1 MRKRK
6 GSLIRQAGLKA
17 VWEWPILLIE
27 LLYLTLLTHKVG
39 TGAIAYL
46 AGPLMIFL
54 LLRAVF
60 GNCMEEIVQRRVRF
74 FRSRDALLSANK
86 VYHIIL
92 FFTLAVAAVIGG
104 ILFLFADEL
113 SLFLFQTT
121 LCSLNLRILGPVL
134 LLEIVL
140 YGMGGYLDGMGFSFS
155 CVINKLLPPVIA
167 SVLLF
172 FLSAPVFDYAG
183 KVSDLMRSQEYY
195 YAYISTLGSLG
206 MLVGDLVTLLVMLV
220 LRGSM
225 MKQIHR
231 VYDGGLRKNKQSVGD
246 VILGY
251 LGSLN
256 SIAWEGSFLYL
267 LLLCLLILPRP
278 SEAVTSVEYQGM
290 IFLISIWVFVPVL
303 TLARHIC
310 ISMNKQVQRDLKIG
324 DMRSIRDRIAFCM
337 KSFVYLVFPY
347 LTMLLTMTPSVTEAL
362 FDDTK
367 PEFVS
372 ALRMGIWCVLILGLA
387 MFLWGVLSSRYG
399 RIKTNLLLVLGVVS
413 AVAGGFF
420 AGRQADILPQSRI
433 LSGVLIGALVMLLI
447 ETVMVWRAY
456 HFKEDLLRIFV
467 LTAVCSVLLGL
478 ITFVLQKVVYQS
490 LGCWAVLGL
499 GIPCGVLIYITGIV
513 MTHTFDSHELM
524 QVPGKALPVSIA
536 RWLKLY

>member
-39 TGAIAYL
+39 CGAIAYL
-46 AGPLMIFL
+46 AGPMLIYL
-54 LLRAVF
+54 LLRTVC
-60 GNCMEEIVQRRVRF
+60 GNCMEEIVRRRVRF
-74 FRSRDALLSANK
+74 FRGRDALLSANK

-92 FFTLAVAAVIGG
+92 FFTLSVVAAISVI
-104 ILFLFADEL
+104 FCLFADEL

-134 LLEIVL
+134 FLEVIL

-155 CVINKLLPPVIA
+155 SVINKILSPLIGCV
-167 SVLLF
+167 VLF
-172 FLSAPVFDYAG
+172 FISGPVFSYAG

-195 YAYISTLGSLG
+195 YAYISTLGALG
-206 MLVGDLVTLLVMLV
+206 ILAGDLVTFLVMLL
-220 LRGSM
+220 LRASM

-231 VYDGGLRKNKQSVGD
+231 VYDGGLRKNKQSVTD

-256 SIAWEGSFLYL
+256 AVAWEGSFLYVML
-267 LLLCLLILPRP
+267 LALLIIPRAK
-278 SEAVTSVEYQGM
+278 EAPVSVEYQGM
-290 IFLISIWVFVPVL
+290 IFLIAMWVFVPISM
-303 TLARHIC
+303 LARHIC
-310 ISMNKQVQRDLKIG
+310 MSMDKQVQRDFKLG
-324 DMRSIRDRIAFCM
+324 DMRSIRDRIALCM
-337 KSFVYLVFPY
+337 KTFVYLVFPY
-347 LTMLLTMTPSVTEAL
+347 LTMLFTMAPSVTEAL

-372 ALRMGIWCVLILGLA
+372 GLRMGVWCILILGLA
-387 MFLWGVLSSRYG
+387 LFLWGVLSLGYTRT
-399 RIKTNLLLVLGVVS
+399 KTNLLLVLGIVC
-413 AVAGGFF
+413 AVGGSFF
-420 AGRQADILPQSRI
+420 AGKQPDALPQNGI
-433 LSGVLIGALVMLLI
+433 LSGILIGALIMLLI
-447 ETVMVWRAY
+447 ETVMVWRTY

-490 LGCWAVLGL
+490 LGCWVVLGL